1 MPKRNNPKPGLIPS
15 GTTAFYNMIG
25 TPVRQV
31 VSPACFNRFFAEKGI
46 DAVMVA
52 MDVPPGQ
59 VVAHFEHMRSVANF
73 RGSIVTVPH
82 KGAAAGCAEELSPRA
97 RDLGA
102 VNVVRLEKGRLIGDM
117 VDGIGFLAAL
127 SARGFSAPGKRVA
140 VIGGGAAGAAIAY
153 AMAGAGARHIAVR
166 EIEPGRRSFIEKLLR
181 KAHPEAEV
189 SLHLDSLQG
198 FDLVVNATPVGMN
211 ADPNLPFPV
220 DSLSPPTMV
229 ADVITKP
236 AMTPW
241 LEVGRNKGCEILQG
255 TEMVLGQIGLMGR
268 HLGLDITDSDVPSL
282 YPL

>member
-1 MPKRNNPKPGLIPS
+1 
-15 GTTAFYNMIG
+15 
-25 TPVRQV
+25 
-31 VSPACFNRFFAEKGI
+31 
-46 DAVMVA
+46 MVA

-82 KGAAAGCAEELSPRA
+82 KGAAAGCTEELSPRA

-127 SARGFSAPGKRVA
+127 SARRFSAPGKRVA